1 MSKTTVRFNVEKFR
15 QIREAQGFTP
25 TSLAREADI
34 SSGTIRS
41 WEKKVSTPSIE
52 TLAIVMDVLNHSP
65 QEVIDVDLRVA
76 TLADLRTLAICPS
89 QDAASALGLSLSGYS
104 ALERGALMMTPDRA
118 AILSHLF
125 GVTSHI
131 IYEAWARN
139 S

>member
-1 MSKTTVRFNVEKFR
+1 MGE
-15 QIREAQGFTP
+15 
-25 TSLAREADI
+25 
-34 SSGTIRS
+34 
-41 WEKKVSTPSIE
+41 KVSTPSIE

-89 QDAASALGLSLSGYS
+89 QDAASALELSLSGYS

-139 S
+139 P